1 MRAMASGGGRA
12 REGCRENQ
20 GVCARVGACPRTG
33 GREQNL
39 LVAGASAPPVVRV
52 EQANEAPRVATGRH
66 EREQPIPER
75 GSSAA
80 FSEWGARPPPPRSVT
95 APPLALQRTSPARP
109 QGAPCCCSSAGTT
122 PSSSRCCTCA
132 VRGRRPSRRCS
143 RAARRSCP
151 RRGRPSRACGER
163 RWVVRRGRGEERI
176 RGSGA
181 R

>member
-75 GSSAA
+75 GSSTA

-95 APPLALQRTSPARP
+95 ALPLALRVPRRHVRKELPVVVPVRVPPRP
-109 QGAPCCCSSAGTT
+109 LLGAVLVQYEVG
-122 PSSSRCCTCA
+122 
-132 VRGRRPSRRCS
+132 V
-143 RAARRSCP
+143 RAA
-151 RRGRPSRACGER
+151 
-163 RWVVRRGRGEERI
+163 
-176 RGSGA
+176 GA
-181 R
+181 REQRAVAAREEGVRLEPVARGGGL